1 MGQSH
6 GGPRFLPL
14 PPSATLQYYV
24 KCPCGMPG
32 VDAIG
37 QTFSESLEDP
47 KGALAARRSCR
58 HHGRFLL
65 VLS

>member
-6 GGPRFLPL
+6 GGPRFLALPL
-14 PPSATLQYYV
+14 SATLQYYV
-24 KCPCGMPG
+24 KYPGGMPG

-37 QTFSESLEDP
+37 QTFGESLEDP
-47 KGALAARRSCR
+47 KGASAARRSCR
-58 HHGRFLL
+58 HHGRFLS